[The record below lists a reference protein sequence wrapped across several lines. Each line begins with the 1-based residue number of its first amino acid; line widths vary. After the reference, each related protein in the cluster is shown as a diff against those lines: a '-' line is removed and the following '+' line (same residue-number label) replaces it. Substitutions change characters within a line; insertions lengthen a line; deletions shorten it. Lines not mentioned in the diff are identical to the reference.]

1 MLRMS
6 KLRQEDDF
14 WGGSHDALGSC
25 AAPGPDRRDPE
36 VPAGAPP
43 FLLPTASRQEVGTG
57 KEEAPGA
64 QL

>member
-1 MLRMS
+1 MTSGAVPMTP
-6 KLRQEDDF
+6 
-14 WGGSHDALGSC
+14 WGRVPPLGLTEETLKS
-25 AAPGPDRRDPE
+25 PR
-36 VPAGAPP
+36 VPPP